1 MHENKSLQ
9 LAILISMLFHFAIF
23 FSAPYVGIAPKE
35 GFLEP
40 IKVAYLKPEEL
51 KEKEQPEKPKKTE
64 RLERLVG
71 RSAKSNQLPTP
82 MLPELLPEVRKE
94 DFLGPAIEPQPLSK
108 LEHFTKGKPTVE
120 TIGHGRSG
128 AVIQGKGKK
137 FEAIVNEEMDSGK
150 KATYI
155 GYYRLVREK
164 IRYYADRN
172 YIKEGSAS
180 QGEVF
185 LSFAVTSKGEL
196 LHIMIMDNRSAKDL
210 LLRDIAI
217 NSVRDASPFP
227 AFPQGM
233 NQYQITFNV
242 IISFELNK

>member
-1 MHENKSLQ
+1 MYENKSLQ
-9 LAILISMLFHFAIF
+9 LAILISMLFHFTVF
-23 FSAPYVGIAPKE
+23 LSAPYTGIVPNRKLA
-35 GFLEP
+35 EP
-40 IKVAYLKPEEL
+40 IKVAYFKPEEL
-51 KEKEQPEKPKKTE
+51 KEKEQPKKPEKSEK
-64 RLERLVG
+64 LAG
-71 RSAKSNQLPTP
+71 RSVKSNQSLPP
-82 MLPELLPEVRKE
+82 ILPESLPEVRKE
-94 DFLGPAIEPQPLSK
+94 DFAGAPLEPQPLAKPESVVK
-108 LEHFTKGKPTVE
+108 EEPTVE
-120 TIGHGRSG
+120 TIGLGRTG

-137 FEAIVNEEMDSGK
+137 FEAVVNEETDSAK

-155 GYYRLVREK
+155 GYYRSVREK

-185 LSFAVTSKGEL
+185 LSFSVTSKGEL
-196 LHIMIMDNRSAKDL
+196 LHIMIMDNRSVKDS

-233 NQYQITFNV
+233 NQFQITFNV

>member
-1 MHENKSLQ
+1 MFENKSFQ
-9 LAILISMLFHFAIF
+9 LAVLISMLLHFAIF
-23 FSAPYVGIAPKE
+23 ISAPYVGVLPQKE
-35 GFLEP
+35 PFET
-40 IKVAYLKPEEL
+40 IKVAYFKEKIEE
-51 KEKEQPEKPKKTE
+51 KEKELPKK
-64 RLERLVG
+64 LAGQKPGSKLF
-71 RSAKSNQLPTP
+71 PP
-82 MLPELLPEVRKE
+82 MLPEALPEVRKE
-94 DFLGPAIEPQPLSK
+94 DMLNPPLEPQPLAK
-108 LEHFTKGKPTVE
+108 PEQVRKENPTVE
-120 TIGHGRSG
+120 TIGPGRTG
-128 AVIQGKGKK
+128 AVIQGNGKK
-137 FEAIVNEEMDSGK
+137 FEAVVNEETDSGK

-185 LSFAVTSKGEL
+185 LSFVVTSKGEL
-196 LHIMIMDNRSAKDL
+196 IHIMIMDNRSAKDL

>member
-1 MHENKSLQ
+1 MYENKSLQ
-9 LAILISMLFHFAIF
+9 LAVLISMLLHFAIF
-23 FSAPYVGIAPKE
+23 LSAPYVGIVSKE
-35 GFLEP
+35 ELFEP
-40 IKVAYLKPEEL
+40 IKVTYFKPEES
-51 KEKEQPEKPKKTE
+51 KEKEPPKKSE
-64 RLERLVG
+64 KLVG
-71 RSAKSNQLPTP
+71 RSVKSNQLFPP
-82 MLPELLPEVRKE
+82 ILPESLPEVRKE
-94 DFLGPAIEPQPLSK
+94 DMLNPPLEPQL
-108 LEHFTKGKPTVE
+108 LTKPEQVRKEEPTVE
-120 TIGHGRSG
+120 TIGSGRRG
-128 AVIQGKGKK
+128 AIIQGKGKK
-137 FEAIVNEEMDSGK
+137 FESVVNEETDSGK

-185 LSFAVTSKGEL
+185 LSFVVTSKGEL

-227 AFPQGM
+227 VFPQGM

-242 IISFELNK
+242 IISFELNKS